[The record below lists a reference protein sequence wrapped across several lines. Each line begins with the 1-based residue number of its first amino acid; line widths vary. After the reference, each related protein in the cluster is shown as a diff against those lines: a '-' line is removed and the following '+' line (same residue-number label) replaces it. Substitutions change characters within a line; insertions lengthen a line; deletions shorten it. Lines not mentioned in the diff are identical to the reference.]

1 MSKKTIRSIIIVLIL
16 CLCVFLVITY
26 LIPKIKN
33 SVSHSAD
40 ENSAQSSQETPSPT
54 EIAPVMVEATASH
67 RGDLVVRVSAS
78 GQTEAFRQIAITPK
92 ISGEIVALPS
102 FEGKLVKTGELLF
115 KLDDQEYQ
123 LSLRD
128 ARQRLLKARS
138 EFEIQKLD
146 RKTLNQMVDSSA
158 VTRSERLEQ
167 EWKKAYQ
174 QYRNGEID
182 EASYQKIWL
191 EYQSAQILRGVRH
204 EEMVASRTGFSSALI
219 DYERA
224 QLNLSHCEIRAPFA
238 GQIGDLTIRLGQV
251 VSAGKECCKLVDLS
265 RIRVNVGVLES
276 EVQHLAIGR
285 KAHIELPAFPGDK
298 FEGKIVTINPI
309 IDPENKT
316 CRVTVEMANPD
327 NRIKAG
333 MFAYVKLDAQIYPD
347 RLLVPRAA
355 ILTRD
360 QRNLIFIIQR
370 NEQGK
375 RLAKW
380 SYVDTGLENEEF
392 VEILNS
398 NLPFQAGDTVITAGH
413 YTLAHDAEV
422 KVAGGE

>member
-1 MSKKTIRSIIIVLIL
+1 MSKKNLRLVFILLITVLL
-16 CLCVFLVITY
+16 TY
-26 LIPKIKN
+26 VLMAYFIPKIKTAR
-33 SVSHSAD
+33 SGASS
-40 ENSAQSSQETPSPT
+40 ENSSETNSEPSSA

-67 RGDLVVRVSAS
+67 RGDLIVRVSAS
-78 GQTEAFRQIAITPK
+78 GQTEAIRQIAIIPK
-92 ISGEIVALPS
+92 ISGEIVELPS
-102 FEGKLVKTGELLF
+102 FEGKHVKAGELLF

-123 LSLRD
+123 LSVRD
-128 ARQRLLKARS
+128 ARQRLLKARA

-146 RKTLNQMVDSSA
+146 RKTLSQMVDSSA
-158 VTRSERLEQ
+158 VTRSEWLEQ

-174 QYRNGEID
+174 QYRHGEID

-238 GQIGDLTIRLGQV
+238 GQIGDLTVRLGQM

-276 EVQHLAIGR
+276 EVQHLTIGR
-285 KAHIELPAFPGDK
+285 KGMIELPALPGEK

-309 IDPENKT
+309 VDPENKT
-316 CRVTVEMANPD
+316 CRVTVEMVNPG

-333 MFAYVKLDAQIYPD
+333 MFAYVKLDAQIYHD
-347 RLLVPRAA
+347 RLLVPREA

-360 QRNLIFIIQR
+360 QRNLIFVIHE
-370 NEQGK
+370 NEDGK
-375 RLAKW
+375 KLAKW
-380 SYVDTGLENEEF
+380 NYVQTGLENEEY

-398 NLPFQAGDTVITAGH
+398 NFPFKAGELVIVSGH

-422 KVAGGE
+422 KVVR

>member
-1 MSKKTIRSIIIVLIL
+1 MSKKNLRLVFILLIAVLL
-16 CLCVFLVITY
+16 TY
-26 LIPKIKN
+26 VLMAYFIPEIKN
-33 SVSHSAD
+33 ARSGASD
-40 ENSAQSSQETPSPT
+40 ENSSETNSETSSA
-54 EIAPVMVEATASH
+54 EIAPVMVEATPSH
-67 RGDLVVRVSAS
+67 RGDLIVRVSAS
-78 GQTEAFRQIAITPK
+78 GQTEAIRQIAITSK
-92 ISGEIVALPS
+92 ISGEIVELPS
-102 FEGKLVKTGELLF
+102 FEGKLVKAGELLF

-138 EFEIQKLD
+138 EFEVQKLD
-146 RKTLNQMVDSSA
+146 RKTLSQMVDSSA

-167 EWKKAYQ
+167 EWQKAYQ
-174 QYRNGEID
+174 QYRHGEID

-191 EYQSAQILRGVRH
+191 EYQSAQILCGVRH

-224 QLNLSHCEIRAPFA
+224 QLNLSYCEIRAPFA
-238 GQIGDLTIRLGQV
+238 GHIGDLTVRLGQV

-276 EVQHLAIGR
+276 EVQHLTIGR
-285 KAHIELPAFPGDK
+285 KGMIELPALPGEK

-316 CRVTVEMANPD
+316 CRVTVEIANPD

-333 MFAYVKLDAQIYPD
+333 MFAYVKLDAQIYHD
-347 RLLVPRAA
+347 RLLVPREA

-360 QRNLIFIIQR
+360 QRTLLFTVQE

-375 RLAKW
+375 LLAKW
-380 SYVDTGLENEEF
+380 NYVETGLENEEY

-398 NLPFQAGDTVITAGH
+398 NFPFQAGDLVIVSGH

-422 KVAGGE
+422 KVVGGK

>member
-1 MSKKTIRSIIIVLIL
+1 
-16 CLCVFLVITY
+16 
-26 LIPKIKN
+26 
-33 SVSHSAD
+33 
-40 ENSAQSSQETPSPT
+40 
-54 EIAPVMVEATASH
+54 
-67 RGDLVVRVSAS
+67 
-78 GQTEAFRQIAITPK
+78 
-92 ISGEIVALPS
+92 
-102 FEGKLVKTGELLF
+102 
-115 KLDDQEYQ
+115 
-123 LSLRD
+123 
-128 ARQRLLKARS
+128 LLKARS
-138 EFEIQKLD
+138 EFEVQKLD

-238 GQIGDLTIRLGQV
+238 GQIGDLTVRLGQV

-309 IDPENKT
+309 IDPESKT

>member
-1 MSKKTIRSIIIVLIL
+1 MSKKNLRLVFILLITVLL
-16 CLCVFLVITY
+16 TY
-26 LIPKIKN
+26 VLMAYFIPKIKTAR
-33 SVSHSAD
+33 SGASS
-40 ENSAQSSQETPSPT
+40 ENSSETNSEPSSA

-67 RGDLVVRVSAS
+67 SGDLIVRVSAS
-78 GQTEAFRQIAITPK
+78 GQTEAIRQIAIIPK
-92 ISGEIVALPS
+92 ISGEIVELPS
-102 FEGKLVKTGELLF
+102 FEGKFVKAGELLF
-115 KLDDQEYQ
+115 KLNDQEYQ

-146 RKTLNQMVDSSA
+146 RKTLSQMVDSSA

-174 QYRNGEID
+174 QYRHGEID

-238 GQIGDLTIRLGQV
+238 GQIGDLTVRLGQM

-276 EVQHLAIGR
+276 EVQHLTIGR
-285 KAHIELPAFPGDK
+285 KGMIELPALPGEK
-298 FEGKIVTINPI
+298 FEGNIVTINPI

-316 CRVTVEMANPD
+316 CRVTVEMVNPD

-333 MFAYVKLDAQIYPD
+333 MFAYVKLDAQIYHD
-347 RLLVPRAA
+347 RLLVPREA

-360 QRNLIFIIQR
+360 QRNLIFVIH
-370 NEQGK
+370 ETEDGK
-375 RLAKW
+375 KLAKW
-380 SYVDTGLENEEF
+380 NYVQTGLENEEY

-398 NLPFQAGDTVITAGH
+398 NFPFKAGELVIVSGH

-422 KVAGGE
+422 KVVR